1 VADAGEVCEV
11 IGVWDGGAH
20 RGWAI
25 TVTLLRSAAAAGLLL
40 IAYYRAP
47 LDRPLDWATGWLF
60 LLALVLFAAV
70 MAVSVRGVLR
80 SDQPRLR
87 AIRAIG
93 LGVPLLLVVFASTYC
108 TIAAQEPSA
117 FSEPLDRTDG
127 IYFTVTV
134 FATVGFGDIT
144 PVSELARVLV
154 TVQMLVGLVAVGLI
168 AKVLLGAVQVAV
180 ARRSGTPGTTEEQPI
195 RPS

>member
-1 VADAGEVCEV
+1 V
-11 IGVWDGGAH
+11 IGAGDGGTH
-20 RGWAI
+20 RGWA
-25 TVTLLRSAAAAGLLL
+25 VAGTLLHSAAATGLLL
-40 IAYYRAP
+40 LAYYRAP
-47 LDRPLDWATGWLF
+47 LDRPLDWSTGWLF
-60 LLALVLFAAV
+60 LLALVLFAGV

-80 SDQPRLR
+80 SDHPRLR

-108 TIAAQEPSA
+108 TIAAQQPDA

-154 TVQMLVGLVAVGLI
+154 TIQMLVGLIAVGLI

-180 ARRSGTPGTTEEQPI
+180 ARRSGTSEPTEAERI
-195 RPS
+195 RSS

>member
-1 VADAGEVCEV
+1 V
-11 IGVWDGGAH
+11 IGAGDGGTH
-20 RGWAI
+20 RGWA
-25 TVTLLRSAAAAGLLL
+25 VAGTLLHSAAATGLLL
-40 IAYYRAP
+40 LAYYRAP
-47 LDRPLDWATGWLF
+47 LDRPLDWSTGWLF
-60 LLALVLFAAV
+60 LLALVLFAGV
-70 MAVSVRGVLR
+70 MAVSVRGILR
-80 SDQPRLR
+80 SDHPRLR

-108 TIAAQEPSA
+108 TIAAQQPDA

-154 TVQMLVGLVAVGLI
+154 TIQMLVGLIAVGLI

-180 ARRSGTPGTTEEQPI
+180 ARRSGTSEPTEAERI
-195 RPS
+195 RSS